1 MNKLKSITFIKSSPV
16 KLSDLFNIP
25 KDNSSWNYNYCRIK
39 NENYVPDREKIFT
52 PRQILIPKNKDIK
65 EKFSKKSHT
74 NYGIYIL
81 LFKTFSYFY
90 IGIAAKYS
98 GLDKNGNIKKIKTP
112 EGIFTR
118 LKKHRAKC
126 TATHV
131 SNNYN
136 HTGNDDY
143 GWKSFAKKRYKHYS
157 SEKQIDTMDDCYLAT
172 LIFENHD
179 SYKDNDKGKLKELE
193 NHLNNPKP
201 LSDLFGKKYLNYKP
215 LAKTGNDILSYQP
228 NII

>member
-1 MNKLKSITFIKSSPV
+1 MESVTFIKSFPI
-16 KLSDLFNIP
+16 KLSEQFIIP
-25 KDNSSWNYNYCRIK
+25 KDNSSWNYNYCK
-39 NENYVPDREKIFT
+39 NKFDNYVPDRERIFT
-52 PRQILIPKNKDIK
+52 PSQILIPKNKDIK
-65 EKFSKKSHT
+65 EKFSMKSHT
-74 NYGIYIL
+74 NFGIYIL
-81 LFKTFSYFY
+81 LFKTFSVFY

-98 GLDKNGNIKKIKTP
+98 RLDNNDNLIKIKP
-112 EGIFTR
+112 EGIFER

-126 TATHV
+126 TATHA
-131 SNNYN
+131 SDNYN

-193 NHLNNPKP
+193 NHLNNPKQ

-215 LAKTGNDILSYQP
+215 LAKTDNDILSYQL